1 MEGAQGEKRLRA
13 LEGPDHARLLET
25 MSDDGLARTFD
36 DTRSNEP
43 AVRPVLVVLHPYELP
58 AWAEEMGN
66 FHRLV
71 SVAMSERKEYN
82 FRWSKSEVEFHIL
95 TRR

>member
-1 MEGAQGEKRLRA
+1 M
-13 LEGPDHARLLET
+13 P
-25 MSDDGLARTFD
+25 S
-36 DTRSNEP
+36 RSIDIVRGYD
-43 AVRPVLVVLHPYELP
+43 AVEHVPYELP